1 MGARLLCAGLLCA
14 GLPCAGLPLQASH
27 TAVQAQPPLQAQPPA
42 DTADAY
48 LDDVART
55 LVEGTRAA
63 RDSASLG
70 SYTARVHERQ
80 LVTLVGR
87 RSSHVVQDYR
97 QSLRF
102 RWSRDDAGV
111 IRLDNYWARHR
122 ALAGDPSSSLGVLP
136 AAQRGLDPWQS
147 PFRYALA
154 MLPDVYNSTDQ
165 NRRHTRF
172 VSPLD
177 SDAERFYRYR
187 SGDTV
192 SVVLPDGKAVLAVSV
207 AATPRRR
214 AARFLSALMW
224 IDAESH
230 GLVRIA
236 LRPAKRINQELV
248 LCIWCENGDG
258 PAVLMDLGSTDEDAD
273 PETVADST
281 QNRIGILGRLA
292 NAALNSAL
300 PKIEIGVASVVVDF
314 TQWNSR
320 HWLPR
325 SMTWLGFG
333 SPVDEFVANE
343 GAQDFAASVRVS
355 THAVF
360 EVEEIREAEDGNAE
374 TSAQVAQRWTMPGDT
389 TNAAE
394 TADPSS
400 AWVILAPDSL
410 AVASEPLGEGI
421 WDEDALA
428 GGGEAGRMAS
438 ELAAL
443 EAAAGGEIVDESSP
457 WSFEPP
463 FLTLRLLGYSRDEG
477 FIAGTRLWRRFPHG
491 RAVASLSMG
500 TNLPEPRATV
510 AVEREFPDWKLRLSA
525 FHDLRPIGLVE
536 VGPAGERVERQRE
549 WYAVDGL
556 AVRFSSARRNRESL
570 SLRLFAER
578 HDELGPDTVDLR
590 AGASLAWTPWW
601 GGVGGRRLQGGGEVS
616 LQGTLGDEH
625 TFRLGTTAAMVAG
638 RGAGWSLGLEGG
650 GARTW
655 GGGQRVDSWLLDT
668 TGEQLRGHERPR
680 SAAASVVWRGRADLQ
695 RRVWWTR
702 ISVFADYLSVAD
714 RQYRSAGVGA
724 VLPGGFRLDLARG
737 FPVEL
742 ADDTRTDP
750 EWRFYVRFDGYL

>member
-1 MGARLLCAGLLCA
+1 M
-14 GLPCAGLPLQASH
+14 
-27 TAVQAQPPLQAQPPA
+27 A
-42 DTADAY
+42 DPVDAY

-70 SYTARVHERQ
+70 SYTARVRERQ
-80 LVTLVGR
+80 MVSFMGR

-111 IRLDNYWARHR
+111 VRLDSYWARHR
-122 ALAGDPSSSLGVLP
+122 ALASDPSSSLGVLP
-136 AAQRGLDPWQS
+136 AVRRGLDPWQS

-154 MLPDVYNSTDQ
+154 MLPDVHHSTDHD
-165 NRRHTRF
+165 RHHTRF

-177 SDAERFYRYR
+177 SGAERFYRYR

-192 SVVLPDGKAVLAVSV
+192 SVVLPDGTAVLAVSV

-224 IDAESH
+224 IDAESL

-248 LCIWCENGDG
+248 LCIWCENGNG
-258 PAVLMDLGSTDEDAD
+258 PMLFMDLGSADEDAGPSDVAD
-273 PETVADST
+273 PSDATGPTDDAGPEAVADST
-281 QNRIGILGRLA
+281 QDGIGILGRLA
-292 NAALNSAL
+292 NAAINSAL

-314 TQWNSR
+314 AQWNSR

-325 SMTWLGFG
+325 SMTWLGFA
-333 SPVDEFVANE
+333 SPADEFVANE
-343 GAQDFAASVRVS
+343 AAQDFAASVRVS

-360 EVEEIREAEDGNAE
+360 EVEEVREAEGGNAE
-374 TSAQVAQRWTMPGDT
+374 TSAQIAQRWTMPGDT
-389 TNAAE
+389 TDAAE
-394 TADPSS
+394 SADPSS

-410 AVASEPLGEGI
+410 AAAPEPFGEGI

-443 EAAAGGEIVDESSP
+443 EAEAAGEIVDESSP

-463 FLTLRLLGYSRDEG
+463 FLTLRLLGYTRDEG
-477 FIAGTRLWRRFPHG
+477 FLVGTRLWRRFPGG

-500 TNLPEPRATV
+500 TNLREPRATV

-525 FHDLRPIGLVE
+525 FHDRRPIGLVE
-536 VGPAGERVERQRE
+536 VGPAGAVERPRE

-578 HDELGPDTVDLR
+578 HDELGPDAEDLR
-590 AGASLAWTPWW
+590 AGALLAWTPWW

-616 LQGTLGDEH
+616 LQGTLGDER

-650 GARTW
+650 GSRTW
-655 GGGQRVDSWLLDT
+655 GGGQRVDPWLLDT

-680 SAAASVVWRGRADLQ
+680 TAASVVWRGRADLQ

-702 ISVFADYLSVAD
+702 ISVFADWLSVAD
-714 RQYRSAGVGA
+714 RQYRSAGAGV
-724 VLPGGFRLDLARG
+724 VLPGGIRLDLARG

-742 ADDTRTDP
+742 ADDAQTDP